1 MKKTSLLFSVAT
13 IFGYIITTSS
23 SGGVGRINSVLANGT
38 PGTISSSC
46 NSCHSG
52 GSGTTSIASVTFT
65 DEANNQLISNG
76 QYVPG
81 HSYKVVVNA
90 TNTSSLPFYGF
101 QVTMTDA
108 ANSNA
113 GTFAT
118 TQANTGLINAEG
130 HAIVEHTSAISAPVA
145 GIYMPTFRWI
155 APAAGKGTVKV
166 YAIVNAVNNDGG
178 SGGDRPSASFQ
189 LLLAEGSTTGI
200 DNISAIHLIVYP
212 NPALNTLQVKLPS
225 VSSGKLVVHD
235 ITGKIVFAQEQTGAK
250 EMSIPVTQWARGVYH
265 IRYTAE
271 GLNYAAGFLKQ

>member
-1 MKKTSLLFSVAT
+1 MKKTSLLFSVAA

-90 TNTSSLPFYGF
+90 TNLSLQPSYGF
-101 QVTMTDA
+101 QVTITDA
-108 ANSNA
+108 ANANA

-118 TQANTGLINAEG
+118 TQVSTGLINAEG
-130 HAIVEHTSAISAPVA
+130 HAIVEHTSAISAPIA
-145 GIYMPTFRWI
+145 GIYSPTFRWI
-155 APAAGKGTVKV
+155 APAAGKGTVKL
-166 YAIVNAVNNDGG
+166 YAIINAVNNDGG
-178 SGGDRPSASFQ
+178 SGGDRPSQSFQ
-189 LLLAEGSTTGI
+189 LSLTEGGTTGI
-200 DNISAIHLIVYP
+200 DNISAIHLTVYP

-225 VSSGKLVVHD
+225 VSTGELVVHD
-235 ITGKIVFAQEQTGAK
+235 ITGKIVFEKELTGVK
-250 EMSIPVTQWARGVYH
+250 EMSVSVTQWAQGVYH

-271 GLNYAAGFLKQ
+271 GINYAASFLKQ